1 MYLRVRSVCALRMV
15 SIDSVTSQAREVWM
29 RPHFT
34 IRGIR
39 FFSDLG
45 SAIIALITGGGG
57 AGAGISTSA
66 TSMTVVGDA
75 AGAGLGAVGAGIST
89 PATSM
94 TAGGS
99 VRA

>member
-15 SIDSVTSQAREVWM
+15 SIDSLTSQAREVWM

-45 SAIIALITGGGG
+45 AGIISPIAGRGGGSG
-57 AGAGISTSA
+57 VGGAGISTSA
-66 TSMTVVGDA
+66 TSMTVVGGGGGATGA
-75 AGAGLGAVGAGIST
+75 APRLRPGRRESKSL
-89 PATSM
+89 
-94 TAGGS
+94 
-99 VRA
+99 